1 MSLYQVDANHYV
13 AGLVV
18 DRGRIVQAAPIL
30 RWTVGRDMQRV
41 QAYLT
46 KRGYRVDLVQE
57 FAPGTMQ

>member
-18 DRGRIVQAAPIL
+18 DQGRIVQAAPIL

-46 KRGYRVDLVQE
+46 KRGHRVDLVQE
-57 FAPGTMQ
+57 FSPVTMQ

>member
-18 DRGRIVQAAPIL
+18 DQGRIVQAAPIL
-30 RWTVGRDMQRV
+30 RWTVGRDMRRV

>member
-18 DRGRIVQAAPIL
+18 DQGRIVQAAPIL

-46 KRGYRVDLVQE
+46 KRGHRVDLVQE
-57 FAPGTMQ
+57 FSPGTMQ

>member
-18 DRGRIVQAAPIL
+18 DRGRIVKAAPIL
-30 RWTVGRDMQRV
+30 RWTVGRDINRV
-41 QAYLT
+41 HTYLT

-57 FAPGTMQ
+57 FSPGTMQ